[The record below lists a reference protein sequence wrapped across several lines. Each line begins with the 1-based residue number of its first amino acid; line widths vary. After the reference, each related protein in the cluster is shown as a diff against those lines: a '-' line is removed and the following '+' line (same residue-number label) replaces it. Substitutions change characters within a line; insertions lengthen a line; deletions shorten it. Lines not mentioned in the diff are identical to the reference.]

1 MTLQPSAL
9 PSVNRIASPLVDRL
23 IDEAGSLRIRVER
36 AASGA
41 TLVDGGINCPGGI
54 EAGRRI
60 AEICMAGLGQ
70 IRIAESARFGRWS
83 WLVDVGSSD
92 PVLACLASQLAGWQL
107 SHGEG
112 KEAYVA
118 LGSGPGRALAR
129 KEPLFE
135 HLGYADRADRAC
147 LVLEVDKRPP
157 DALIAKAAESCGV
170 APDKLTLILTPTRSL
185 AGTVQIVARVLEVA
199 LHKVHQ
205 LGFPL
210 ERVVDGLGAA
220 PLPPPA
226 PSFIAAMGRTND
238 AIIYGGSVHLFVAGP
253 EAEARKLAEAMPSSA
268 SRDYGRPFA
277 EIFQGYKGNFY
288 DIDPL
293 LFSPARIVVTA
304 LETGNSFHAGA
315 LDEPLLDRS
324 FGDAGGHAG

>member
-1 MTLQPSAL
+1 MTMQPTAR
-9 PSVNRIASPLVDRL
+9 PSVNRIAAPLVERL
-23 IDEAGSLRIRVER
+23 IGDAGSLRIRIER

-41 TLVDGGINCPGGI
+41 VLVDGGIDCPGGI

-70 IRIAESARFGRWS
+70 IRIAASARFGRWS
-83 WLVDVGSSD
+83 WLVNVGSSD

-112 KEAYVA
+112 KQAYFA

-129 KEPLFE
+129 REPLFE
-135 HLGYADRADRAC
+135 HLGYADRADSAC
-147 LVLEVDKRPP
+147 LVLEVDRRPP
-157 DALIAKAAESCGV
+157 DALIVKAAEACAV

-199 LHKVHQ
+199 LHKIHQ

-210 ERVVDGLGAA
+210 EHVVDGLGAA

-226 PSFIAAMGRTND
+226 PSFISAMGRTND
-238 AIIYGGSVHLFVAGP
+238 AIIYGGSVHLFVAGS
-253 EAEARKLAEAMPSSA
+253 EAEACKLADAMPSSA
-268 SRDYGRPFA
+268 SRDYGKPFS
-277 EIFQGYKGNFY
+277 EIFQAYKGNFY

-293 LFSPARIVVTA
+293 LFSPAQVVVTA
-304 LETGNSFHAGA
+304 LETGNSFQAGA

-324 FGDAGGHAG
+324 FGEPGGHAG

>member
-1 MTLQPSAL
+1 MPAL
-9 PSVNRIASPLVDRL
+9 GQVRIAQR
-23 IDEAGSLRIRVER
+23 
-36 AASGA
+36 
-41 TLVDGGINCPGGI
+41 
-54 EAGRRI
+54 
-60 AEICMAGLGQ
+60 
-70 IRIAESARFGRWS
+70 ARFGRWPR
-83 WLVDVGSSD
+83 LVDVGTTD
-92 PVLACLASQLAGWQL
+92 PELACLASQLAGWQL

-112 KEAYVA
+112 EQAYFA

-135 HLGYADRADRAC
+135 QLGYADRADSAC

-157 DALIAKAAESCGV
+157 EALIAKAAEACGV
-170 APDKLTLILTPTRSL
+170 APGKLTLILTPTRSL

-210 ERVVDGLGAA
+210 ARVVDGLGAA

-226 PSFIAAMGRTND
+226 PSFIPAMGRTND

-253 EAEARKLAEAMPSSA
+253 EAEAHKLAEAMPSRA
-268 SRDYGRPFA
+268 SRDYGKPFA
-277 EIFQGYKGNFY
+277 EIFQAYKGNFY

-293 LFSPARIVVTA
+293 LFSPARVMVTA
-304 LETGNSFHAGA
+304 LETGNSFHAGS
-315 LDEPLLDRS
+315 LDEKLLDRS
-324 FGDAGGHAG
+324 FADAGGHAG

>member
-1 MTLQPSAL
+1 MTKKPAAR
-9 PSVNRIASPLVDRL
+9 PSVNRTVAPLVERL
-23 IDEAGSLRIRVER
+23 IGEAERLRLGVER
-36 AASGA
+36 TPPGA
-41 TLVDGGINCPGGI
+41 TLVDGGIDCPGGI

-70 IRIAESARFGRWS
+70 VRIAQSARFGRWS
-83 WLVDVGSSD
+83 WLVDVGSTD

-112 KEAYVA
+112 KQAYFA

-135 HLGYADRADRAC
+135 HLGYADRADSAC

-157 DALIAKAAESCGV
+157 DALVVKAAEACGV

-185 AGTVQIVARVLEVA
+185 AGAVQIVARVLEVA
-199 LHKVHQ
+199 LHKIHQ

-210 ERVVDGLGAA
+210 ERVVDGLGTA

-253 EAEARKLAEAMPSSA
+253 EDEARKLADAMPSSA
-268 SRDYGRPFA
+268 SRDYGKPFA
-277 EIFQGYKGNFY
+277 EIFQAYKGNFY

-293 LFSPARIVVTA
+293 LFSPARVVVTA
-304 LETGNSFHAGA
+304 LETGRSFDAGA
-315 LDEPLLDRS
+315 LDEALLDRS
-324 FGDAGGHAG
+324 FGDTGGHAG